1 MTSSRDPQGPR
12 GRRFASGL
20 SRHPDPAASVA
31 EVIGQVSDALAGQP
45 SVAVLFAAGS
55 SIDALED
62 VVSAV
67 DALLTPDI
75 VIGATA
81 IGVLGGAEEV
91 EEGDGLALWAA
102 TELDAIP
109 LRLEALPGSPPLLVG
124 LPDQIEEDSTIVLL
138 ADPYTLPVE
147 LLVEQLNADHPGVG
161 LVGGLAS
168 AAGSPERN
176 RVVLGDT
183 VHLGGAVG
191 LLLPPGVA
199 TPIVSQGCRPIGSPW
214 VITEADGHL
223 VRRLG
228 GRPALE
234 RLAEV
239 VDSLSDVDRAV
250 AVHGLH
256 VGVVANEQQGKFDQG
271 DFLIRGVLGADRA
284 SGAVAIGDR
293 PEVGQVLQF
302 QVRDETSASRELD
315 RLLGSAVGRSALVFT
330 CNGRGSHLFSKPNH
344 DAARVEE
351 HFGPAVAGMF
361 CAGELG
367 PIGDRNAVHGFTAT
381 VLAFH

>member
-1 MTSSRDPQGPR
+1 MTSSEGVQGPQ

-20 SRHPDPAASVA
+20 SRHPDPAAAVA
-31 EVIGQVSDALAGQP
+31 EVIGQITDVLPGQP
-45 SVAVLFAAGS
+45 SVAVLFASGS

-62 VVSAV
+62 VVAAV
-67 DALLTPDI
+67 EALLGPDV

-81 IGVLGGAEEV
+81 IGVLGGAEEL

-102 TELDAIP
+102 TDLDAIP

-124 LPDQIEEDSTIVLL
+124 LPDQLEAGSMIVLL
-138 ADPYTLPVE
+138 ADPYTFPVE
-147 LLVEQLNADHPGVG
+147 VLVEHLNEDHPGVG
-161 LVGGLAS
+161 LVGGMAS
-168 AAGSPERN
+168 AAGGPERN

-191 LLLPPGVA
+191 LLLPSGVA

-223 VRRLG
+223 VRGLG

-239 VDSLSDVDRAV
+239 VESLSDVDRAV
-250 AVHGLH
+250 AARGLH
-256 VGVVANEQQGKFDQG
+256 VGVVVNEQQAEFDQG

-284 SGAVAIGDR
+284 SGSVAIGDR

-302 QVRDETSASRELD
+302 QVRDEISASRELD
-315 RLLGSAVGRSALVFT
+315 RLLRPAIGRSALVFT
-330 CNGRGSHLFSKPNH
+330 CNGRGSHLFSTPNH
-344 DAARVEE
+344 DAARIEE
-351 HFGPAVAGMF
+351 SFGPAVAGMF

-381 VLAFH
+381 VLAFQ